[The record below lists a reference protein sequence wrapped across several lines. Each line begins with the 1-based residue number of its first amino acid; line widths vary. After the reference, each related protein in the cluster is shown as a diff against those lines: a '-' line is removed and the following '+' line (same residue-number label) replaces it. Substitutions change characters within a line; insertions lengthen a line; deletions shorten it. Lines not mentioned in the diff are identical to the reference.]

1 MNREIYL
8 NNIANSL
15 ALLSRQVS
23 VKNAINLYDINIVVE
38 DFFPGLLNLIYGYE
52 LRNINHLEKNAA
64 AIDLYDSKNRL
75 SIQVTSDNSSTK
87 VKHTIKEFIEH
98 KYYKKYD
105 RLIIL
110 ILTQKKNYT
119 VDFDTEGKF
128 LFDKKED
135 IWDVESIIKYIREIV
150 EIEKLKEINN
160 YLSKELDEKYYTV
173 QRTQS
178 SEIDTIIDLIEY
190 ISKHK
195 KVKKLRETVID
206 PEHKIYKR
214 FYEFANDITKQY
226 KILLTVYG
234 DALEIV
240 NQTIETDE
248 AQDIIIMLYLQDISM
263 QILQDNNN
271 NPVKALDKLVLYFEE
286 KLSTNGKKY
295 DKMAIKFYLVNE
307 MIKCTV
313 FPNERGEYN
322 DGK

>member
-1 MNREIYL
+1 M
-8 NNIANSL
+8 
-15 ALLSRQVS
+15 
-23 VKNAINLYDINIVVE
+23 
-38 DFFPGLLNLIYGYE
+38 
-52 LRNINHLEKNAA
+52 
-64 AIDLYDSKNRL
+64 

-135 IWDVESIIKYIREIV
+135 IWDVESIIKYIRKIV

-160 YLSKELDEKYYTV
+160 YLLKELDEKYYTV

-178 SEIDTIIDLIEY
+178 SEIDTITDLIEY

-206 PEHKIYKR
+206 PEYKIYKR
-214 FYEFANDITKQY
+214 FYEFANDITEQY

-234 DALEIV
+234 DALDIV
-240 NQTIETDE
+240 NQTIGTDE

-286 KLSTNGKKY
+286 KLSKNGKKY